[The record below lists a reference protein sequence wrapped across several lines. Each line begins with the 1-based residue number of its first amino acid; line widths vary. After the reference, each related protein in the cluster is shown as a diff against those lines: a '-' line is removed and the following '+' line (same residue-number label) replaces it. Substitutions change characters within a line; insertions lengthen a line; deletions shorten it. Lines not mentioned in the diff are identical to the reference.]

1 MKTAQTYNIFDI
13 IFLGYK
19 SDFKGKNNHL
29 VVFISFVETRKQNIV
44 FKVTQIY
51 DIKKEKTLILQYLIK
66 LRYYF
71 NIKSS

>member
-29 VVFISFVETRKQNIV
+29 VVFIIFVETRKQNIV

-66 LRYYF
+66 LRDYF